1 MLNDKAILVLGA
13 GELGMAVLR
22 NLARRAGRATG
33 VSIAALLRPSAI
45 ASGDMAK
52 QKDLA
57 ELRALGIEFVEG
69 DLTRQSSGELA
80 AVFGRYDTVVSCT
93 GFVGGPGVQ
102 LKIAQAAL
110 EAGIKRYFPWQF
122 GVDYDIIGRGSA
134 QELFD
139 EQLDVRDLL
148 RAQSHTEWVIVSTG
162 MFTSFLFE
170 PSFGVVDFATNTV
183 NALGN
188 LDNAVT
194 VTTAEDIGVMT
205 AEILFDEPRISNRVV
220 HIAGDTVTY
229 REVADALDRAL
240 GVQFH
245 RNEWRVP
252 ELARQLAE
260 APDDTLRKYRVVFAQ
275 GRGVA
280 WDKAQAFNAQKGIR
294 LCGMEGWLRDNL
306 SSLRIAS
313 ADLAG

>member
-1 MLNDKAILVLGA
+1 M
-13 GELGMAVLR
+13 
-22 NLARRAGRATG
+22 
-33 VSIAALLRPSAI
+33 
-45 ASGDMAK
+45 
-52 QKDLA
+52 
-57 ELRALGIEFVEG
+57 
-69 DLTRQSSGELA
+69 
-80 AVFGRYDTVVSCT
+80 
-93 GFVGGPGVQ
+93 
-102 LKIAQAAL
+102 
-110 EAGIKRYFPWQF
+110 
-122 GVDYDIIGRGSA
+122 DYDIIGRGSA
-134 QELFD
+134 QALFD

-148 RAQSHTEWVIVSTG
+148 WAQSHTEWVIVSTG

-170 PSFGVVDFATNTV
+170 PSFGVVDLATNTV

-252 ELARQLAE
+252 ELAQQLAE

-280 WDKAQAFNAQKGIR
+280 WDKAQAFNAQRGIR

-306 SSLRIAS
+306 SRLRIAS
-313 ADLAG
+313 ADLAD

>member
-1 MLNDKAILVLGA
+1 VKPAYPSRHYFA
-13 GELGMAVLR
+13 LR
-22 NLARRAGRATG
+22 QSRPRIWRNRKIWQNCARSASNSSRAT
-33 VSIAALLRPSAI
+33 SRANPPANSLPS
-45 ASGDMAK
+45 S
-52 QKDLA
+52 
-57 ELRALGIEFVEG
+57 V
-69 DLTRQSSGELA
+69 
-80 AVFGRYDTVVSCT
+80 DTVVSCT

-134 QELFD
+134 QALFD

-148 RAQSHTEWVIVSTG
+148 WAQSHTEWVIVSTG

-170 PSFGVVDFATNTV
+170 PSFGVVDLATNTV

-252 ELARQLAE
+252 ELAQQLAE

-280 WDKAQAFNAQKGIR
+280 WDKAQAFNAQRGIR

-306 SSLRIAS
+306 SRLRIAS
-313 ADLAG
+313 ADLAD